1 VSPDARPSGRDA
13 APSPRGDALVRVELP
28 FHLRNLAGLEGD
40 VVLRVRGEVTR
51 GALLDALEEE
61 YPVLRGTIR
70 DHVTHERRPF
80 LRYFACE
87 RDLSLE
93 PSDAP
98 LPEAVA
104 AGEEPFLVVGSIAGG

>member
-1 VSPDARPSGRDA
+1 MSRDARASGPGHPS
-13 APSPRGDALVRVELP
+13 SPGQEVLVRVELP
-28 FHLRNLAGLEGD
+28 FHLRNLAGLDGE
-40 VVLRVRGEVTR
+40 VSLRVRGAVTR

-104 AGEEPFLVVGSIAGG
+104 TGEEPFLVVGSIAGG